1 MQNLG
6 IVRRRGGGK
15 EDGKGSKFLGKRG
28 GGEKRRSL
36 NKSNHVLE
44 ITLSQFGLLWV
55 NPLPPRG
62 GRGGFRRFRFFR
74 SRQLFIVSSSGL
86 LRYLTYF
93 KRGYSSGGGGAG
105 VRSKGAITKKNP
117 HNSPSVKDTRY
128 VTLISSLFNS
138 LNIFKDEYNFN
149 RNYIFKEIPVFFQ
162 P

>member
-1 MQNLG
+1 MEGYNVEFG
-6 IVRRRGGGK
+6 DCKEEGGGK

-93 KRGYSSGGGGAG
+93 KRGYSSGGGVQGSG
-105 VRSKGAITKKNP
+105 PRVP
-117 HNSPSVKDTRY
+117 SPR
-128 VTLISSLFNS
+128 
-138 LNIFKDEYNFN
+138 
-149 RNYIFKEIPVFFQ
+149 RIPIIHPV
-162 P
+162 